1 MPPKPQ
7 TEPEVRTDP
16 TPESEP
22 ADKSA
27 TIEDVRRIVTEA
39 VSGILDRLGEDPAEE
54 VPETKPEAP
63 KRGRRTFRDMEEE
76 MEDLVTQKV
85 KDLLKREK
93 AQGEAHP
100 EPGTEKA
107 PPEPIPAS
115 PPQRRV
121 ERALWG
127 SNAGGSN

>member
-1 MPPKPQ
+1 MPPKPA
-7 TEPEVRTDP
+7 PEQ
-16 TPESEP
+16 SEP
-22 ADKSA
+22 PEQGDPPAEKSA
-27 TIEDVRRIVTEA
+27 TIEDVNRVVTEA
-39 VSGILDRLGEDPAEE
+39 LEPFRKLLGGGGPEQDEEPDDEPA
-54 VPETKPEAP
+54 PAA
-63 KRGRRTFRDMEEE
+63 RGKRRTFRDMEEE

-93 AQGEAHP
+93 SQGENHP
-100 EPGTEKA
+100 EPGEEKA

-127 SNAGGSN
+127 SDAR